1 MRIEKKATN
10 INFILYLLGRMV
22 SDTGASIQIM
32 IMPLYIIDIG
42 GSAATLGLFSFLSLL
57 PTLLIA
63 PFAGVIGDRLNRKTI
78 MVLTDLV
85 SSVVILSLAALSYFD
100 MLGLPLLMTVQVT
113 ISLLNGMFESATRG
127 MLPKL
132 VNQDEL
138 TRSNSI
144 VSSFKSV
151 SFMLGPVLGS
161 ILYSNFGITLI
172 FLVNGISFLLS
183 AISETKIR
191 YDHVKREIRVGI
203 SGIFSDLFEGYNY
216 IIKDKIIRKL
226 SFFFLVVYLVVQPI
240 IGVVLPL
247 FYKTVLKYSDAQY
260 GYLQSTIILG
270 MLIGSLLVALV
281 FKDEIKITK
290 PIILGSSLLMAS
302 MLIFSIL
309 TLPNI
314 LLVIGND
321 STLYFVFLA
330 GVLCLFSI
338 ANMFISVPIQSYIQR
353 ETPDEYMSRVFSLI
367 SMISKAGMP
376 IGALI
381 YGVVLNNLELHW
393 TVLGMTLLMVMISI
407 IFLISLLRTHDY

>member
-226 SFFFLVVYLVVQPI
+226 SFFF
-240 IGVVLPL
+240 
-247 FYKTVLKYSDAQY
+247 
-260 GYLQSTIILG
+260 
-270 MLIGSLLVALV
+270 SL
-281 FKDEIKITK
+281 
-290 PIILGSSLLMAS
+290 
-302 MLIFSIL
+302 
-309 TLPNI
+309 
-314 LLVIGND
+314 
-321 STLYFVFLA
+321 
-330 GVLCLFSI
+330 
-338 ANMFISVPIQSYIQR
+338 YI
-353 ETPDEYMSRVFSLI
+353 
-367 SMISKAGMP
+367 
-376 IGALI
+376 
-381 YGVVLNNLELHW
+381 
-393 TVLGMTLLMVMISI
+393 
-407 IFLISLLRTHDY
+407 

>member
-1 MRIEKKATN
+1 MRTEKKAIN

-42 GSAATLGLFSFLSLL
+42 GSAATL
-57 PTLLIA
+57 
-63 PFAGVIGDRLNRKTI
+63 
-78 MVLTDLV
+78 
-85 SSVVILSLAALSYFD
+85 
-100 MLGLPLLMTVQVT
+100 
-113 ISLLNGMFESATRG
+113 

-226 SFFFLVVYLVVQPI
+226 SYFFLVVYLVVQPI

-260 GYLQSTIILG
+260 GYLQS
-270 MLIGSLLVALV
+270 
-281 FKDEIKITK
+281 
-290 PIILGSSLLMAS
+290 
-302 MLIFSIL
+302 
-309 TLPNI
+309 
-314 LLVIGND
+314 
-321 STLYFVFLA
+321 
-330 GVLCLFSI
+330 FSI